1 MHTNYVISLS
11 SASQRREHIIKEFGK
26 HHIPFEFYDAI
37 TPSECL
43 NQLIQTYLPNLAHAK
58 LSEGEKACFMSH
70 YMLWKKCIDERS
82 LVGSEMCIR
91 DRLGE
96 DAYSFLAEDEWLK
109 ERFTSD
115 DSFILRFETFLK
127 PAKCENVKIS
137 SFKSRLILKLV
148 EEQYGLAAYVISKNA
163 VISLFRQMSRLTSD
177 DIDAIDILAF
187 RDFLNLDN
195 VYSYQIIPAISIQE
209 LQWKKS
215 KSVLYSQLED
225 ERYKILKDN
234 KVKNSKKT
242 LIEHLFRLITKPKRL
257 LYKRKRKKYIVPFR

>member
-1 MHTNYVISLS
+1 M
-11 SASQRREHIIKEFGK
+11 
-26 HHIPFEFYDAI
+26 
-37 TPSECL
+37 
-43 NQLIQTYLPNLAHAK
+43 
-58 LSEGEKACFMSH
+58 
-70 YMLWKKCIDERS
+70 
-82 LVGSEMCIR
+82 
-91 DRLGE
+91 LGE

-187 RDFLNLDN
+187 RDFLN
-195 VYSYQIIPAISIQE
+195 
-209 LQWKKS
+209 
-215 KSVLYSQLED
+215 
-225 ERYKILKDN
+225 
-234 KVKNSKKT
+234 
-242 LIEHLFRLITKPKRL
+242 F
-257 LYKRKRKKYIVPFR
+257 

>member
-1 MHTNYVISLS
+1 M
-11 SASQRREHIIKEFGK
+11 
-26 HHIPFEFYDAI
+26 
-37 TPSECL
+37 
-43 NQLIQTYLPNLAHAK
+43 
-58 LSEGEKACFMSH
+58 
-70 YMLWKKCIDERS
+70 
-82 LVGSEMCIR
+82 
-91 DRLGE
+91 
-96 DAYSFLAEDEWLK
+96 
-109 ERFTSD
+109 
-115 DSFILRFETFLK
+115 K

-234 KVKNSKKT
+234 KVKNSNKT